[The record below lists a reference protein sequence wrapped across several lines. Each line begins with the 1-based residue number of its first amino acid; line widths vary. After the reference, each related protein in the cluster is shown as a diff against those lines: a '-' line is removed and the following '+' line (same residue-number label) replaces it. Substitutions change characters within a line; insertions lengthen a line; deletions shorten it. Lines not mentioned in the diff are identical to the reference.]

1 MSAIGRPKWS
11 LTAILAFAAC
21 KAEFARAGKLTLV
34 YQVTVRREQSHR
46 LPREYP
52 MELHVDWLRLIRFL
66 TQYVAP
72 GLVTIVLI
80 AEITD
85 GFGGALVLPT
95 VAIAY
100 NYFILIV
107 FSLLTTIMIGIFGW
121 IVFLWDIDRLFFKL
135 ENKIDSQIVVMETKS
150 GESGQDGTLLGRAKE
165 MLNNVVRA
173 DREKP
178 PRSSC
183 AAHRTRLTRNS
194 TGQRFGRY
202 RVAPDLQ
209 VFCAGDQSAPLSPP
223 RVAVPLAAW
232 RALRPHRHMLLH
244 QHPGVVARERVRI
257 QPGRCLVD
265 ESRSL
270 SAGFDASRSAVR
282 FHGAHASIS
291 LAANDQSERHGVRL
305 LHIDVS
311 HVRRRL
317 RHVLAVQGAPL
328 RAAAMESAAAIAGPA
343 KTFPSA
349 KEGISAVEVAI
360 AEGERS
366 LKWWRPRLETKQ
378 KG

>member
-1 MSAIGRPKWS
+1 MGYRSSVLQVGKQDRLADRGDGNEIWRKWTGWYAARPRQGD
-11 LTAILAFAAC
+11 AQQRR
-21 KAEFARAGKLTLV
+21 AE
-34 YQVTVRREQSHR
+34 QQSHGR
-46 LPREYP
+46 WVNRE
-52 MELHVDWLRLIRFL
+52 
-66 TQYVAP
+66 
-72 GLVTIVLI
+72 
-80 AEITD
+80 
-85 GFGGALVLPT
+85 
-95 VAIAY
+95 
-100 NYFILIV
+100 
-107 FSLLTTIMIGIFGW
+107 
-121 IVFLWDIDRLFFKL
+121 
-135 ENKIDSQIVVMETKS
+135 VV
-150 GESGQDGTLLGRAKE
+150 LGRHQRRRRVGIPQAE
-165 MLNNVVRA
+165 HRCGGGA

-194 TGQRFGRY
+194 TGQRFGPY

-209 VFCAGDQSAPLSPP
+209 VFCAGDQNAPLSPP

-244 QHPGVVARERVRI
+244 QYPGVVARERGRI
-257 QPGRCLVD
+257 QPGLCFGD

-366 LKWWRPRLETKQ
+366 LKWWRPRLKTKQ